1 MDILIVG
8 KHFIG
13 KPGRIVKNEITLKD
27 IASSIA
33 DAKILPSSWSEAALS
48 LVNPLLGPT
57 ANLGRAI
64 YDSMSKMGL
73 DVMDTGIK
81 GNVIDKKTLRSAG
94 LGYDDPLFQGVFSN
108 KIQYTTLVKNLP
120 SDDSEIVICDPQLA
134 QAIYGGAAPNPGV
147 YLAEKNNIIAASKF
161 SEGRLERL
169 RVGILEAFS
178 NLGAS
183 RIYVKDLTD
192 TSFKAETELPK
203 ELVKNAANLSISF
216 SKKLD
221 FDFSVD
227 YNKVQLKISTERAR
241 RALEFLRCAPEL
253 AQTVEHLIA
262 NPGAIN
268 RIRKTVSLDIS
279 FGMKAEVVSIFQ
291 GAYAGG
297 YNRKFAVEIDF

>member
-13 KPGRIVKNEITLKD
+13 KPGRIVNNEVTLKD

-33 DAKILPSSWSEAALS
+33 DAKILPTSWGEAALT
-48 LVNPLLGPT
+48 LFNPLLGPT
-57 ANLGRAI
+57 ATLGKAI
-64 YDSMSKMGL
+64 YNSIEKMGL
-73 DVMDTGIK
+73 DIVETGIK
-81 GNVIDKKTLRSAG
+81 VNVIDKKTLLSAG
-94 LGYDDPLFQGVFSN
+94 VGYDNPLFQGVFSN
-108 KIQYTTLVKNLP
+108 KIQFNTLIKNLP

-134 QAIYGGAAPNPGV
+134 QSIYGAPVPQPGV
-147 YLAEKNNIIAASKF
+147 YLAEKNNVIAASKF

-169 RVGILEAFS
+169 RVAILEAFS

-192 TSFKAETELPK
+192 VTLKAESELPK
-203 ELVKNAANLSISF
+203 ELVKNAANLNISF

-227 YNKVQLKISTERAR
+227 YNRNNLTTSPETAK
-241 RALEFLRCAPEL
+241 RALQFLRCAPEL

-262 NPGAIN
+262 NPKAISK
-268 RIRKTVSLDIS
+268 IRKTVSLDIS
-279 FGMKAEVVSIFQ
+279 FGMRAEVVSIFQ
-291 GAYAGG
+291 GSYAGG